1 MLIARR
7 FAFLCFGVLSS
18 CVVAAAP
25 DHLNP
30 KLLTGSIYDKP
41 DGRLLFTFR
50 RTATQTGDVIYALRE
65 FRNPNGSLAAVE
77 RIQYE
82 RGQLKRFELD
92 ELQISATG
100 HVQIGSLE
108 HGKYQTRFEYTPV
121 HGEATKRRTETL
133 AQLPLISDTLPA
145 FLLDHWNE
153 LNRGA
158 AIKFRYIVVPRLET
172 IAFNLTRESTGEF
185 HGKKVVTIKMQP
197 ASWAIAQF
205 LDPLIFTVEA
215 DPPHRVFQYW
225 GRTTPKIRKG
235 QSWRDLDALTVFE
248 WK

>member
-1 MLIARR
+1 MLVRCHVAV
-7 FAFLCFGVLSS
+7 LCFTASYLSLF
-18 CVVAAAP
+18 AAAP
-25 DHLNP
+25 DYLNP
-30 KLLTGSIYDKP
+30 KLLTGKIYDKP

-50 RTATQTGDVIYALRE
+50 RTATQTGDVIYVLRE
-65 FRNPNGSLAAVE
+65 FKDPDGSLAAVE
-77 RIQYE
+77 RVQYE

-92 ELQISATG
+92 ELQNRATG
-100 HVQIGSLE
+100 KVLIGSLE
-108 HGKYQTRFEYTPV
+108 HGTYQTRFEYTPG

-172 IAFNLTRESTGEF
+172 IAFNLTRQSTGDF

-215 DPPHRVFQYW
+215 DPPHRVLQYW

-235 QSWRDLDALTVFE
+235 QSWVDLDALTVFD
-248 WK
+248 WQ